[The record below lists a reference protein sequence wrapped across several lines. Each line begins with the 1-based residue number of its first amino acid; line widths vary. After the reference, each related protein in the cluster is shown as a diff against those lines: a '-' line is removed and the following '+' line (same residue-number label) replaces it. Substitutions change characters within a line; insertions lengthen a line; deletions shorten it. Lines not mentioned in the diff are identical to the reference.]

1 MPGYKTPKQDKKK
14 PKMEMSRELTEAGD
28 VADGT
33 AQKMEQY
40 KKMPQKR
47 KMAQDKKM
55 MQDKKV
61 MQPRRSGIYMDRK
74 DGVLPQDRVAKYY
87 QETNPKMEQLSTL
100 KDIGSQILEG
110 FKFGGREFKRELGEV
125 GEALKEYYNKGKQFV
140 KQLDKNMQ
148 PTSNFEKR
156 GSRGT
161 GNVYQDK
168 KYKK

>member
-55 MQDKKV
+55 MQ
-61 MQPRRSGIYMDRK
+61 PRKSGIYMDRT
-74 DGVLPQDRVAKYY
+74 DGALPQDRVAKYY
-87 QETNPKMEQLSTL
+87 QETNPKMEQLGTL
-100 KDIGSQILEG
+100 SNAADQVIAG
-110 FKFGGREFKRELGEV
+110 FKYG
-125 GEALKEYYNKGKQFV
+125 GKQFMKEAKDIYDSFKEGTKTGITAAGKGAKIVAKGAKDFV
-140 KQLDKNMQ
+140 KGFDDRAQ
-148 PTSNFEKR
+148 PTSSIKKR
-156 GSRGT
+156 NS
-161 GNVYQDK
+161 NLY
-168 KYKK
+168 